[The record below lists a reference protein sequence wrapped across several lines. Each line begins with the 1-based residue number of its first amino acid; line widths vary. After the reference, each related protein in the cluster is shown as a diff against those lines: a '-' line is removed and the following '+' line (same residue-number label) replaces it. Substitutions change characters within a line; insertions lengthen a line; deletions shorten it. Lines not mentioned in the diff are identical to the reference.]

1 MRKNNIIG
9 RVNAGQPDPFRRL
22 CIIILYTGVGNI
34 TKYGST
40 LYREMDEVSQR
51 HGHTL
56 DLNFQFQ
63 VLSRQNGSY
72 G

>member
-9 RVNAGQPDPFRRL
+9 RANAGQPDPFRRL
-22 CIIILYTGVGNI
+22 CMYNIHII
-34 TKYGST
+34 KYGST

-63 VLSRQNGSY
+63 GRMVAMGNING
-72 G
+72 